1 MITIQVKTIKS
12 ASSLL
17 FSTSRFYGFL
27 SNLFK
32 SRFYGFLSNLFK
44 SEDLLIDSY
53 KIIGL
58 TFMTVA
64 YVAFRACM
72 LPPPPLTP

>member
-12 ASSLL
+12 SSSLL
-17 FSTSRFYGFL
+17 FCT
-27 SNLFK
+27 

-53 KIIGL
+53 KITGL

-64 YVAFRACM
+64 YIAFRACM
-72 LPPPPLTP
+72 LPPPPLTAIKAKFGSDQLLG